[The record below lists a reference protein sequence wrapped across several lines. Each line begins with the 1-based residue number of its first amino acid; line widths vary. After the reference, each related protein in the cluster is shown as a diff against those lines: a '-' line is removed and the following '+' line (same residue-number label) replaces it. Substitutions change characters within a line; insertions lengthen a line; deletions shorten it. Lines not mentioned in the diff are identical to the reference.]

1 MKRFITALTLTAA
14 AATAPAFA
22 SPALNGT
29 VMSTMGDVTTVS
41 LHPSERGIGENGIVQ
56 ASSGMTNEVPAGWI
70 LDPRD
75 QGKVDGNTVTVTTF
89 ASRVDV
95 QDFAKR

>member
-1 MKRFITALTLTAA
+1 MLSKRRATLTAA

-22 SPALNGT
+22 APTLDGT
-29 VMSTMGDVTTVS
+29 VISTMGDATTVS

-56 ASSGMTNEVPAGWI
+56 ATNGTEQELPASWI

-75 QGKVDGNTVTVTTF
+75 QGKVDGNTVTVSTF